1 MKNIFLITLASF
13 LLAANTTFAQVKKAE
28 IIATGLTCS
37 MCSNAIYKQLNTI
50 VGVDSVLTDLNTN
63 TFTVFLKPD
72 NKYAPSLFK
81 ENIEKAGFFIG
92 SLIVTVPGS
101 VITGN
106 ADQFIPLGK
115 GSPLSEEEISI
126 KIFDEGYVTQ
136 KEHKKYLKTFASVGT
151 YAQKKPDVFHYKI
164 ENK

>member
-1 MKNIFLITLASF
+1 MKNIFFITLACCI
-13 LLAANTTFAQVKKAE
+13 LTANATHAQVKKAE

-72 NKYAPSLFK
+72 NKYAPNLFK

-101 VITGN
+101 VISGN
-106 ADQFIPLGK
+106 ANQFIPLGK
-115 GSPLSEEEISI
+115 NSPINEEEISI

-151 YAQKKPDVFHYKI
+151 YSQNKADVFHYKI

>member
-1 MKNIFLITLASF
+1 MKKKIYIAIASCI
-13 LLAANTTFAQVKKAE
+13 LTANVIYAQVKKAE

-72 NKYAPSLFK
+72 NKYAPNLFK

-101 VITGN
+101 VISGN
-106 ADQFIPLGK
+106 ANQFIPLGK
-115 GSPLSEEEISI
+115 GSPINEEEISI

-164 ENK
+164 EAK

>member
-1 MKNIFLITLASF
+1 MKNIFFITLACCI
-13 LLAANTTFAQVKKAE
+13 LTANATYAQVKKAE

-106 ADQFIPLGK
+106 VNQSIP
-115 GSPLSEEEISI
+115 
-126 KIFDEGYVTQ
+126 
-136 KEHKKYLKTFASVGT
+136 
-151 YAQKKPDVFHYKI
+151 
-164 ENK
+164 

>member
-1 MKNIFLITLASF
+1 MKKIIFIAIGSF
-13 LLAANTTFAQVKKAE
+13 LLTANIVFAQVKKAE

-37 MCSNAIYKQLNTI
+37 MCSNAIFKQLNTI

-92 SLIVTVPGS
+92 SLIVTVPSS
-101 VITGN
+101 VVSGN
-106 ADQFIPLGK
+106 ANQFIPLGK
-115 GSPLSEEEISI
+115 GSPVIEEEISI

-136 KEHKKYLKTFASVGT
+136 KEHKKYLKTYASVGT
-151 YAQKKPDVFHYKI
+151 YAQKKADVFHYKI